1 MRPFLRLAFCLLLA
15 AFPSWAHASF
25 DSSRAWFEALP
36 APERAATQANLILLG
51 HYDFLVD
58 GQFGRATYDAVAAFQ
73 QSQGRAGTGVLDAAE
88 LAGLRRLAADVD
100 RRLGLEDVTDRAGH
114 VELSVPTR
122 LLPIRTPTGLG
133 TTYASEDGE
142 LSLETMYASLAEQ
155 SFAELY
161 DSLLNSDDERT
172 ITYRTFSD
180 RRFVVSGM
188 LGDYTYYTMF
198 VNGGADAVGY
208 SLAWARSYQ
217 REGALTSVWLASH
230 FTPISLLPPDEEL
243 RKTTGAPSPALRSAF
258 ELPEDQPEV
267 IALNAEIDSV
277 TPRDLDRAIAARPG
291 VRILVLNSPGGA
303 VDSALVVAQEVK
315 RRGLRTY
322 VPKRMGCYSACA
334 YIFFAGAD
342 RQVDGELGVHQ
353 ISTEVN
359 DLVLAQTTL
368 GDVLDA
374 LYEFGVR
381 QQVVSYMLRT
391 PPEGMYVFSAR
402 ELQELGINRGAPIR
416 LDVALDGPLEED
428 RPVAGGAFVELAR
441 LGSREEAQ
449 QSLAYA
455 EGRWSSLLA
464 GERLTIDQAA
474 DGAFVVRIV
483 AGSLERANAVCAA
496 IRTDGGGCYVGTST
510 R

>member
-1 MRPFLRLAFCLLLA
+1 
-15 AFPSWAHASF
+15 
-25 DSSRAWFEALP
+25 
-36 APERAATQANLILLG
+36 LG
-51 HYDFLVD
+51 
-58 GQFGRATYDAVAAFQ
+58 
-73 QSQGRAGTGVLDAAE
+73 
-88 LAGLRRLAADVD
+88 
-100 RRLGLEDVTDRAGH
+100 
-114 VELSVPTR
+114 
-122 LLPIRTPTGLG
+122 
-133 TTYASEDGE
+133 
-142 LSLETMYASLAEQ
+142 
-155 SFAELY
+155 
-161 DSLLNSDDERT
+161 
-172 ITYRTFSD
+172 
-180 RRFVVSGM
+180 
-188 LGDYTYYTMF
+188 YT
-198 VNGGADAVGY
+198 
-208 SLAWARSYQ
+208 LAWGSAYQ
-217 REGALTSVWLASH
+217 VEGRLTSVWLASH
-230 FTPISLLPPDEEL
+230 FTPITPALPPDEEL
-243 RKTTGAPSPALRSAF
+243 AQDHRRTATLAGAAQRFRTAA
-258 ELPEDQPEV
+258 EDQPEM

-402 ELQELGINRGAPIR
+402 ELQELGINRGALRSGWMWRSTARWRRTPR
-416 LDVALDGPLEED
+416 S
-428 RPVAGGAFVELAR
+428 PVGAFVELAR

-464 GERLTIDQAA
+464 GERLTIDQACRWCLLSL
-474 DGAFVVRIV
+474 RIV
-483 AGSLERANAVCAA
+483 AGSLERANAGV
-496 IRTDGGGCYVGTST
+496 RRHQNRWRRLLRYVGTST

>member
-217 REGALTSVWLASH
+217 REGALPSTHASH
-230 FTPISLLPPDEEL
+230 AT
-243 RKTTGAPSPALRSAF
+243 
-258 ELPEDQPEV
+258 
-267 IALNAEIDSV
+267 
-277 TPRDLDRAIAARPG
+277 
-291 VRILVLNSPGGA
+291 
-303 VDSALVVAQEVK
+303 VA
-315 RRGLRTY
+315 
-322 VPKRMGCYSACA
+322 
-334 YIFFAGAD
+334 
-342 RQVDGELGVHQ
+342 
-353 ISTEVN
+353 
-359 DLVLAQTTL
+359 
-368 GDVLDA
+368 
-374 LYEFGVR
+374 
-381 QQVVSYMLRT
+381 
-391 PPEGMYVFSAR
+391 
-402 ELQELGINRGAPIR
+402 
-416 LDVALDGPLEED
+416 
-428 RPVAGGAFVELAR
+428 
-441 LGSREEAQ
+441 
-449 QSLAYA
+449 
-455 EGRWSSLLA
+455 
-464 GERLTIDQAA
+464 
-474 DGAFVVRIV
+474 
-483 AGSLERANAVCAA
+483 
-496 IRTDGGGCYVGTST
+496 
-510 R
+510 